1 MSAIYAVGDI
11 HGHLDAL
18 KQALAWIK
26 ADGGPDAQIV
36 FLGDYVDRGSDS
48 KGVIELLAQGQ
59 AEGRNWICLMG
70 NHDKY
75 LIDFLNVGRAQSL
88 LRPDLHWFDPRL
100 GGAETLRSY
109 GVDVEGKEDAVS
121 TEELRTKV
129 PAHHLAFLEALPLTH
144 ETDDLFF
151 AHAGIRPGV
160 AFADQ
165 VELDLIWIRQEFL
178 GDTQDHGKLVVHGH
192 TAVKFPEHAGNRVNL
207 DGGTGFGRPLYPAVF
222 ENGQVWLLSDRGRQ
236 TLAPQM
242 L

>member
-75 LIDFLNVGRAQSL
+75 LIDFLNEGRAQSL

-121 TEELRTKV
+121 AEELRTKV
-129 PAHHLAFLEALPLTH
+129 PAHHRAFLEALPLTH

-160 AFADQ
+160 AFDDQ

-178 GDTQDHGKLVVHGH
+178 EDTRDHGKLVVHGH

-236 TLAPQM
+236 TLAPQK

>member
-121 TEELRTKV
+121 AEELRTKV
-129 PAHHLAFLEALPLTH
+129 PAHHRAFLEALPLTH

-165 VELDLIWIRQEFL
+165 VELDLIWIRKEFL
-178 GDTQDHGKLVVHGH
+178 EDTRDHGKLVVHGH
-192 TAVKFPEHAGNRVNL
+192 TAVKFAKHAGNRVNL

-222 ENGQVWLLSDRGRQ
+222 DNGQVLLLSDRGRQ
-236 TLAPQM
+236 TLAPQK

>member
-109 GVDVEGKEDAVS
+109 RVDVEGKEDAVS
-121 TEELRTKV
+121 AEELRTKV
-129 PAHHLAFLEALPLTH
+129 PAHHRAFLEALPLTH

-160 AFADQ
+160 AFAHQ

-192 TAVKFPEHAGNRVNL
+192 TAVRFPEHAGNRVNL

-222 ENGQVWLLSDRGRQ
+222 ENRQVWLLSDRGRQ
-236 TLAPQM
+236 TLTPQK

>member
-121 TEELRTKV
+121 AEELRTKV
-129 PAHHLAFLEALPLTH
+129 PAHHRAFLEALPLTH

-160 AFADQ
+160 AFDDQ

-178 GDTQDHGKLVVHGH
+178 EDTRDHGKLVVHGH

-222 ENGQVWLLSDRGRQ
+222 ENGQVFLLSDSGRRPL
-236 TLAPQM
+236 TPRKL
-242 L
+242 